1 MMEKRPDYDHL
12 FTDRMVEHVIARP
25 RFNAEPWIIQGLR
38 QHGFFGFMRENRGRH
53 MCDPYPVLKR
63 VIAEI
68 AIGNPALA
76 TTIVENEFATIGL
89 RAVAMLAE
97 DHDIHYELSTI
108 FNRLESWVE
117 RLEAEQVKEQQEQ
130 NISSIESQ
138 DEISRNARIPRLV
151 FDIIFK
157 AGTSAEKALVTRLF
171 DITRLDTHDYDALIL
186 CKESGKG
193 ALNALRLQY
202 GGDNK
207 QAVAERAIHLGLS
220 GRLDPEK
227 MQRYFN
233 DEKYT
238 NDIVAKFL
246 VPELCE
252 DAAIHLGRGL
262 LFADVEE
269 RHALA
274 MLHGHLFDFFHSRT
288 TDAARSAWLTSL
300 ANGLRKDYV
309 RYNEKFLIN
318 IETGGLLV
326 RIIVQFAERDP
337 TPFVALIKQLNEDD
351 PLPKFQSAL
360 RRMIF
365 DVCFS
370 DPVRLKKSRMLG
382 RYPEEKV
389 RALVEQGIIGSRGN
403 NYELAPVPPTKL
415 PESIRRL
422 YADVIVGCL
431 CDSEFCT
438 EQKIIPEQPI
448 AQRIV
453 DARILTR
460 RHWRQISEHD
470 EASAFMTKA
479 TLSPGILEVVGE
491 KMREQSLSNALG
503 L

>member
-1 MMEKRPDYDHL
+1 MMEARPYYDHL
-12 FTDRMVEHVIARP
+12 FTEPMVEHIIARP
-25 RFNAEPWIIQGLR
+25 RFNSEPWIIEGLR
-38 QHGFFGFMRENRGRH
+38 EHGFFGFMRENRGRH
-53 MCDPYPVLKR
+53 LCDPYPVLKL
-63 VIAEI
+63 VIAKL
-68 AIGNPALA
+68 AVDNPALA

-97 DHDIHYELSTI
+97 NHNIGYDISTI
-108 FNRLESWVE
+108 YNKLEAWVA
-117 RLEAEQVKEQQEQ
+117 RLEAEQHKELQEQ
-130 NISSIESQ
+130 NILSIECQ

-157 AGTSAEKALVTRLF
+157 TTTPQKKALVTRLF
-171 DITRLDTHDYDALIL
+171 DITRLDAHDYDALIL
-186 CKESGKG
+186 CKDSRLG
-193 ALNALRLQY
+193 AVNALRLQHA
-202 GGDNK
+202 GDNK
-207 QAVAERAIHLGLS
+207 QAVAERAIHLGFS
-220 GRLDPEK
+220 GRLDAEK

-252 DAAIHLGRGL
+252 NAAACLGRGL

-269 RHALA
+269 RHSLA
-274 MLHGHLFDFFHSRT
+274 MLHGHLLGFLHSRT
-288 TDAARSAWLTSL
+288 TDAERSAWLTSL
-300 ANGLRKDYV
+300 ASGLREDYV

-318 IETGGLLV
+318 VEAGGLLV
-326 RIIVQFAERDP
+326 RMIVQFAERDA
-337 TPFVALIKQLNEDD
+337 TPFMTLIKHLNEDD

-360 RRMIF
+360 RRMVF

-370 DPVRLKKSRMLG
+370 DPVRLKKARMLG
-382 RYPEEKV
+382 RYPEERVLALIEEGVV
-389 RALVEQGIIGSRGN
+389 RARDA
-403 NYELAPVPPTKL
+403 NYEWAPIAPADL
-415 PESIRRL
+415 PESIRRP
-422 YADVIVGCL
+422 YADVIVGFM
-431 CDSEFCT
+431 CDSEFYN
-438 EQKIIPEQPI
+438 EQKIVPEQAI

-479 TLSPGILEVVGE
+479 TLSPGILDVVGE